1 MLLLKKLATK
11 SNESIESVL
20 TIRSIPKV
28 SRRSALATI
37 SNLNKLLDPIEDLDK
52 PLNINNNSNSRK
64 LTQKQILL
72 IFIPLGL
79 LGRLQNWYWYNIKL
93 GFIYIRKV
101 IWIKLSNYFVV

>member
-1 MLLLKKLATK
+1 MLKKLATK

-79 LGRLQNWYWYNIKL
+79 LGSYMVLVHINW
-93 GFIYIRKV
+93 FYIH
-101 IWIKLSNYFVV
+101 

>member
-1 MLLLKKLATK
+1 MLKKLATK

-79 LGRLQNWYWYNIKL
+79 LGATWYWYNINW
-93 GFIYIRKV
+93 FYIH
-101 IWIKLSNYFVV
+101 